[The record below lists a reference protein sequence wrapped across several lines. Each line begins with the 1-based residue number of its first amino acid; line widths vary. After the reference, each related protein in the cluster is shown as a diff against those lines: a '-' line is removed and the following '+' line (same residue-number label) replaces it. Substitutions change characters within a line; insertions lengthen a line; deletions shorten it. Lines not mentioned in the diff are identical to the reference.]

1 MKIIKKI
8 ENGLSMDSFND
19 SLKNLPCYGVSVQAK
34 YTKEGKLLIKGIDG
48 LDFASEMI
56 PNDLALNINIYSE
69 KKLKRLDYE
78 IISRKLTK
86 LKKTPL
92 IVLSSSQ
99 LARYNLNEFRV
110 LMLERQ
116 GLLLP
121 EIRVAANDDMS
132 HGQIKN
138 KDMIYS
144 SRLKAKNDYEF
155 YRLVSYVDANV
166 PVLLDW
172 QNNSNGCIS
181 EMIERTNGSDNLI
194 VLSKK
199 PKTTRRIIN
208 KTLV

>member
-8 ENGLSMDSFND
+8 ENGLSMGSFND

-56 PNDLALNINIYSE
+56 PNNLALNINIHSA
-69 KKLKRLDYE
+69 KKLNKSDYE
-78 IISRKLTK
+78 TISKTLIE
-86 LKKTPL
+86 LKRVPL
-92 IVLSSSQ
+92 IILSSSQ
-99 LARYNLNEFRV
+99 LARYNLNEFRGF
-110 LMLERQ
+110 MLKSQ
-116 GLLLP
+116 KISLP
-121 EIRVAANDDMS
+121 EIRVAANDDIS
-132 HGQIKN
+132 QGQIKN

-155 YRLVSYVDANV
+155 DRLVSYVDANV

-172 QNNSNGCIS
+172 QDNSNGCIS